1 MTKVSKNID
10 FLTDDYGNLVGSR
23 NPRSATSKDA
33 EFADTHLARLATD
46 TSGNVT
52 VLVAGGGVL
61 RADTGTEFGYK
72 SALAARARSS
82 APAIDAATASST
94 KLSVVGGAKGD
105 TLANIE
111 VTITTSAIASPVT
124 IKDGNLPDMAIL
136 PSGTA
141 VGVYLV
147 SVGKI
152 SVSGGWVV
160 TMPANAT
167 GKCFGS
173 FQ

>member
-1 MTKVSKNID
+1 MANTKYLPGASASNGA
-10 FLTDDYGNLVGSR
+10 LQRGSAVNR
-23 NPRSATSKDA
+23 PIRA
-33 EFADTHLARLATD
+33 ATD
-46 TSGNVT
+46 PLTGNVT
-52 VLVAGGGVL
+52 GLVGPGGGVL
-61 RADTGTEFGYK
+61 RADIGMEFGYK

-124 IKDGNLPDMAIL
+124 IKDGNLQDMTIL